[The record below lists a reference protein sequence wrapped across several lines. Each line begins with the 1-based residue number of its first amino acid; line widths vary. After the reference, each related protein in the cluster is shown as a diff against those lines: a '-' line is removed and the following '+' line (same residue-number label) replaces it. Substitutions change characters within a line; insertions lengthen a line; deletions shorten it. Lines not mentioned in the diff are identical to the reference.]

1 MYSTN
6 TLRHLQ
12 AFLLLITTVF
22 LSSTVFATDRNDLTT
37 KSQTAGA
44 QISGI
49 DVRLEQVS
57 GSTVLTTKTDEKG
70 SFTFSNVAPGSYKLR
85 IGCAKTD
92 ASSPGAAGRTVPEK
106 GQDAQKCYTEIRIVI
121 TEKSTGVITGA
132 IRKES

>member
-1 MYSTN
+1 M
-6 TLRHLQ
+6 
-12 AFLLLITTVF
+12 
-22 LSSTVFATDRNDLTT
+22 
-37 KSQTAGA
+37 
-44 QISGI
+44 SGI

-70 SFTFSNVAPGSYKLR
+70 NFTFSNVSPGSYKLR

-92 ASSPGAAGRTVPEK
+92 AASPDAAGRAATEK

-132 IRKES
+132 IRRDS